1 MEIEVYVENLIIDP
15 VAKMPVVILKEKGG
29 NRILPIW
36 IGFAEANGI
45 AIALEGLE
53 IPRPQTYD
61 LFHNILTKTGYKISK
76 VIIDK
81 LKENTYFAK
90 IYLRNVESDNELIID
105 ARPSDSIALA
115 LRFNSIILAEESLL
129 KKIENLS
136 IDNVDDIKKW
146 LEELTPDE
154 LGKYKM

>member
-1 MEIEVYVENLIIDP
+1 MEIEVVVENLIIDP
-15 VAKMPVVILKEKGG
+15 VAKMPVVVLKEKGG
-29 NRILPIW
+29 DRILPIW

-45 AIALEGLE
+45 AIALEGIE

-61 LFHNILTKTGYKISK
+61 LFYTILIKTGYKISK
-76 VIIDK
+76 VIINE
-81 LKENTYFAK
+81 LKNNTYYAK
-90 IYLRNVESDNELIID
+90 IYLRNIDSDKELIID

-115 LRFNSIILAEESLL
+115 LRFDSIILAEETLL

-136 IDNVDDIKKW
+136 IDNMDDLKKW
-146 LEELTPDE
+146 LEELTPEE

>member
-1 MEIEVYVENLIIDP
+1 MEIEVYVENLIVDP
-15 VAKMPVVILKEKGG
+15 VAKMPVVVLKEKGG
-29 NRILPIW
+29 ERILPIW

-45 AIALEGLE
+45 AIALEGID

-61 LFHNILTKTGYKISK
+61 LFHNILTQLGYKISK
-76 VIIDK
+76 IIITEVK
-81 LKENTYFAK
+81 NNTYYAN
-90 IYLRNVESDNELIID
+90 IYLRNINNDREIIID

-115 LRFNSIILAEESLL
+115 LRFNATILAEESLL

-136 IDNVDDIKKW
+136 VDNVDDLKKW
-146 LEELTPDE
+146 LEELSPEE

>member
-1 MEIEVYVENLIIDP
+1 MEIEVVVENLIIDP
-15 VAKMPVVILKEKGG
+15 VAKMPVVVLKEKGG
-29 NRILPIW
+29 DRILPIW

-45 AIALEGLE
+45 AIALEGIK

-61 LFHNILTKTGYKISK
+61 LFYTILTKTGFKISK
-76 VIIDK
+76 VIINE
-81 LKENTYFAK
+81 LKNNTYYAK
-90 IYLRNVESDNELIID
+90 IYLRNIDSDKELIID

-115 LRFNSIILAEESLL
+115 LRFNSIILAEETLL

-136 IDNVDDIKKW
+136 IDNVDDLKKW
-146 LEELTPDE
+146 LEELTPEE

>member
-1 MEIEVYVENLIIDP
+1 MEIEVLVENLIIDP
-15 VAKMPVVILKEKGG
+15 VAKMPVVVLREKGG
-29 NRILPIW
+29 DRILPIW

-45 AIALEGLE
+45 AIALEGIK

-61 LFHNILTKTGYKISK
+61 LLKNILSQIGYKISK
-76 VIIDK
+76 VIITEVKD
-81 LKENTYFAK
+81 NTYYAK
-90 IYLRNVESDNELIID
+90 IYLRNVDNDNELIID

-115 LRFNSIILAEESLL
+115 LRFNAIILAEENLL

-136 IDNVDDIKKW
+136 VDNVDDIKKW
-146 LEELTPDE
+146 LEELTPEE

>member
-1 MEIEVYVENLIIDP
+1 MEIEVVVENLIIDP
-15 VAKMPVVILKEKGG
+15 VAKMPVVVLKEKEGE
-29 NRILPIW
+29 RILPIW

-45 AIALEGLE
+45 AIALESIE

-61 LFHNILTKTGYKISK
+61 LFYNILTKTGYKISK
-76 VIIDK
+76 IIINE
-81 LKENTYFAK
+81 LKDNTYYAK
-90 IYLRNVESDNELIID
+90 IYLRNIDSDKELIID

-115 LRFNSIILAEESLL
+115 LRFDSIILAEETLL

-136 IDNVDDIKKW
+136 IDNVDDLKKW
-146 LEELTPDE
+146 LEELTPEE